1 MEQRYKNFLL
11 LLAALA
17 CFAVGAALFIGDNDM
32 VYEQTDE
39 TQEEKDQNNEKGNTL
54 ENQEVNAAEEDEAA
68 ASAKVGSD
76 GENFFVNYRMQR
88 DKRRDNQTELYRDIL
103 NDATRDEE
111 AKTAAQAA
119 LEKLYQVA
127 AVEDKVEEI
136 LVGRNYSDVIFV
148 MEDTVS
154 LLIVKKQS
162 LSEEEKTALASF
174 VCSYAGIA
182 QDSLSVFTV
191 E

>member
-39 TQEEKDQNNEKGNTL
+39 TQEEKDHNEKGDTL
-54 ENQEVNAAEEDEAA
+54 DDQEVDATKKDEAA
-68 ASAKVGSD
+68 VSAKIGSD
-76 GENFFVNYRMQR
+76 QENFFVNYRMQR

-103 NDATRDEE
+103 SDASRDEE
-111 AKTAAQAA
+111 AKAAAQAA

-127 AVEDKVEEI
+127 AVEDKIEEI
-136 LVGRNYSDVIFV
+136 LIGRNYSDVIFV

-162 LSEEEKTALASF
+162 LNEEEKTALASF

-191 E
+191 D